1 MKKIDSHQHFWKYD
15 PVKYDWINDEMWVI
29 RKDFLPEDLAPVLK
43 ASGFD
48 GCITVQAEQL
58 EAENQFQLANAQK
71 HSFIKGVVGWVDLQ
85 SVQIEE
91 LLAYYQQFEKLK
103 GFRHILQGEPQRDF
117 MLRPAFLNG
126 ISLLKKY
133 GYTYDILISHD
144 QLKYTADFVARFP
157 DQPFVIDH
165 IAKPNI
171 KQQQIKDW
179 ANDIRVVAKF
189 ENVHCKVSGMV
200 TEADWKAWKPAD
212 FHPYLDV
219 IVEAFGINRIMFGS
233 DWPVCKIAAEY
244 EQMVGIVSDYFS
256 RVSKTEQQQVFG
268 GNAIEFYNIKS
279 EY

>member
-1 MKKIDSHQHFWKYD
+1 
-15 PVKYDWINDEMWVI
+15 
-29 RKDFLPEDLAPVLK
+29 
-43 ASGFD
+43 
-48 GCITVQAEQL
+48 
-58 EAENQFQLANAQK
+58 
-71 HSFIKGVVGWVDLQ
+71 
-85 SVQIEE
+85 
-91 LLAYYQQFEKLK
+91 
-103 GFRHILQGEPQRDF
+103 

-144 QLKYTADFVARFP
+144 QLKYTADFVAMFP

>member
-233 DWPVCKIAAEY
+233 DWPVCKIAAE
-244 EQMVGIVSDYFS
+244 I
-256 RVSKTEQQQVFG
+256 
-268 GNAIEFYNIKS
+268 
-279 EY
+279 